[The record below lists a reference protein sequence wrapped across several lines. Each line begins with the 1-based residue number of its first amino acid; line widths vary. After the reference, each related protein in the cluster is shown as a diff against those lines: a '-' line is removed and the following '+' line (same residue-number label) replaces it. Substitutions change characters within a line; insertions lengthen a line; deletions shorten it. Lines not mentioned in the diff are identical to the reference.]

1 MSGIRTGGN
10 GPSATSGNS
19 AGRSTGNSSGAGG
32 HRALVWRELPERP
45 GAAVLVLHG
54 GQEHGLSR
62 PGPVNL
68 AGLRM
73 AGFVHALRRE
83 TEGAGVAVG
92 TVRYRHRGWNGER
105 ADAAK
110 DAIAALDDLAEELG
124 PVPTVLVGHSMG
136 GRAALLAAGHPTVT
150 GVVALAPWCPAEDP
164 CEQLADRDVLMLH
177 GDLDRITSPAGTRA
191 FAARGRAAGARVC
204 GYTVLGTG
212 HTLMRRINDWHR
224 ATARLSAGLL
234 GLRDLPPEAATAL
247 ALPAGSTAALDLG
260 LPVQPRTA
268 PPTGHPAR
276 SLPTDA

>member
-1 MSGIRTGGN
+1 M
-10 GPSATSGNS
+10 
-19 AGRSTGNSSGAGG
+19 
-32 HRALVWRELPERP
+32 PERP

-136 GRAALLAAGHPTVT
+136 GRAALRAAGHPTVT

-177 GDLDRITSPAGTRA
+177 GDLDRITSPAATRA

-234 GLRDLPPEAATAL
+234 GLRDLPPEAATAM
-247 ALPAGSTAALDLG
+247 ALPARSTAALDLP
-260 LPVQPRTA
+260 LPAQPRTA
-268 PPTGHPAR
+268 PSSGHPSR
-276 SLPTDA
+276 PLPTDA

>member
-1 MSGIRTGGN
+1 MSGIRTGSNAG
-10 GPSATSGNS
+10 SGTP
-19 AGRSTGNSSGAGG
+19 GRSTGKSSGTSG

-62 PGPVNL
+62 PGPINL

-136 GRAALLAAGHPTVT
+136 GRAALLAAGHPIVT

-268 PPTGHPAR
+268 PPTGRPAR
-276 SLPTDA
+276 PLPTDA

>member
-1 MSGIRTGGN
+1 MSGTRTGGN
-10 GPSATSGNS
+10 SS
-19 AGRSTGNSSGAGG
+19 AGIPGSSTGGGDSAGTGG
-32 HRALVWRELPERP
+32 HRALDWRRLPERP

-54 GQEHGLSR
+54 GQEHSLSR

-92 TVRYRHRGWNGER
+92 VVRYRHRGWNGER

-136 GRAALLAAGHPTVT
+136 GRAALRAAGHPVVT

-177 GDLDRITSPAGTRA
+177 GDLDRITSPAATRA

-234 GLRDLPPEAATAL
+234 GLRDLPPEVATAF
-247 ALPAGSTAALDLG
+247 ALPTDSTAALDLP
-260 LPVQPRTA
+260 LPHCPRTA
-268 PPTGHPAR
+268 PAAGRPAR
-276 SLPTDA
+276 PLPTDA